1 MRADHVITVEITG
14 IHRPPVASDLTAANL
29 ASLWD
34 AIRFLPMPR
43 DQHHFLER
51 YLLGPCAERSL
62 SAYLTTHPTFSIPL
76 GAHELRI
83 RWVND
88 CR

>member
-1 MRADHVITVEITG
+1 MRADHLIAVEITG
-14 IHRPPVASDLTAANL
+14 VHRPPVTFDLTAANL

-43 DQHHFLER
+43 DQRHFLER
-51 YLLGPCAERSL
+51 YLLGPRAERSL
-62 SAYLTTHPTFSIPL
+62 TTHLTTHSTFTIPL

-83 RWVND
+83 RWAAA
-88 CR
+88 